1 MEVFPGF
8 IRRNIEGKA
17 CKLNGA
23 LYGLKESSRGWF
35 ERFHKVMIK
44 FGYNPRHV
52 DHTLFIKCRDGKN
65 IVLIVYVD
73 NIIVTGN
80 DKKELSE
87 LQKCLARNLK

>member
-1 MEVFPGF
+1 
-8 IRRNIEGKA
+8 
-17 CKLNGA
+17 
-23 LYGLKESSRGWF
+23 
-35 ERFHKVMIK
+35 MIK

-52 DHTLFIKCRDGKN
+52 DHTLFIKRRDGKN
-65 IVLIVYVD
+65 IILIVYVD